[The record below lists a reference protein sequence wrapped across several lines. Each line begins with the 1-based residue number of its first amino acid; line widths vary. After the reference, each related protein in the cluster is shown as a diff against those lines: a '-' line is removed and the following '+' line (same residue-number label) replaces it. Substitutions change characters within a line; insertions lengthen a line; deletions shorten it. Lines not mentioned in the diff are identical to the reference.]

1 MTTLEEPNAEHSYC
15 ATANEAF
22 KQSYSSWVGFGV
34 ILAVALHF
42 AAFTLFPNL
51 LVVDLRGTTR
61 SIEAVELPPE
71 VHVPPAPEQVS
82 RPATPKVAA
91 MAIDE
96 NVTIAMTTFESNPV
110 ENLLPPPTQTADP
123 AARPVFIPYDVA
135 PKLKNPAEIRKMLQ
149 RNYPRQLKEARIEGT
164 VVLWI
169 YVDQNGEVINSHVKI
184 SSGYEAMD
192 RVAQH
197 CAGAMKFT
205 PAKNRDKRTS
215 VWVAQAITFTM
226 A

>member
-1 MTTLEEPNAEHSYC
+1 MTTRGKANSEHYSC

-22 KQSYSSWVGFGV
+22 KQSYRNWVSLGA

-42 AAFTLFPNL
+42 AVFTLFPSL
-51 LVVDLRGTTR
+51 VVVDLRGNTR
-61 SIEAVELPPE
+61 SIQLVELPP
-71 VHVPPAPEQVS
+71 VVQVPPAAEQVS

-96 NVTIAMTTFESNPV
+96 DVTIAPTTFESNPV
-110 ENLLPPPTQTADP
+110 ENLPPPPTQTADP
-123 AARPVFIPYDVA
+123 AARPAFIPYDVA
-135 PKLKNPAEIRKMLQ
+135 PKLKNPAEIRKMLR
-149 RNYPRQLKEARIEGT
+149 RNYPLRLKEARIEGT

-169 YVDQNGEVINSHVKI
+169 YVDQKGEVINSFVKK

-197 CAGAMKFT
+197 CVGAMKFT

-215 VWVAQAITFTM
+215 VWVAQAITFTIT
-226 A
+226 